1 MKRDRLER
9 LEELERVL
17 RGLLVVFFVL
27 FSLPVFVSFL
37 ILIAAVLNS
46 AHRSAATIF
55 PLDSYWAHLLSI
67 GFRTSPIPGVAFLVY
82 CVVNRLRYRPLEHRL
97 AFVAFSLLCLVVFVY
112 APSRQYSHNRANPV
126 GLTQEKQ
133 KETVYAIPR
142 SSDIIR
148 VEGVP
153 VAKPLSDQGDA
164 DPSPPK
170 KVYAEFYP

>member
-1 MKRDRLER
+1 MKRDRLEH

-17 RGLLVVFFVL
+17 RGLLVIFFVL
-27 FSLPVFVSFL
+27 FALPVFVSFL
-37 ILIAAVLNS
+37 ILTAAVLNS

-67 GFRTSPIPGVAFLVY
+67 GFRTSLIPGVAFLVY

-97 AFVAFSLLCLVVFVY
+97 AFVAFSVLCLVVFVY
-112 APSRQYSHNRANPV
+112 APSREYSHNRANPV
-126 GLTQEKQ
+126 GLTQEEQ

-153 VAKPLSDQGDA
+153 VAKPLSEQGDA
-164 DPSPPK
+164 DRCPPK

>member
-9 LEELERVL
+9 LEELDRVL

-27 FSLPVFVSFL
+27 FALPVFVSFL
-37 ILIAAVLNS
+37 ILTAAVLNS

-55 PLDSYWAHLLSI
+55 PLDSRWAHLLSI
-67 GFRTSPIPGVAFLVY
+67 GFRTSLIPGVAFLVY

-112 APSRQYSHNRANPV
+112 APSRQYSHNKANPV
-126 GLTQEKQ
+126 GLTQEK

-148 VEGVP
+148 VDGVP
-153 VAKPLSDQGDA
+153 VAKPLSEQGDA
-164 DPSPPK
+164 DRSLPK
-170 KVYAEFYP
+170 TVYAEFYP